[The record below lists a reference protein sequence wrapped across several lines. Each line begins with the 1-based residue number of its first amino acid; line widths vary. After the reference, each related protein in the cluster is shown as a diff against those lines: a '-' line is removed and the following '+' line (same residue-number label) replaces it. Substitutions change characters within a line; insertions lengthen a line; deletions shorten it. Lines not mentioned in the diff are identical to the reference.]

1 MKSVLFYIPFLLFIS
16 CDAVLQPEI
25 TLIEEDVR
33 PESDSGFTCIL
44 VVEDQPELITPKDSL
59 YAEYAKI
66 LSKFDYEGRVIVEFI
81 IDKKGSVE
89 DPKIVYGG
97 VSVVNQEVKEI
108 IKSLKFKPAM
118 QRGRP
123 VKVSYSIPLSLTY

>member
-44 VVEDQPELITPKDSL
+44 VVEDQPELLTPKDSL

-123 VKVSYSIPLSLTY
+123 VKVSYSISLYLKY